1 MPDISHMD
9 YDDLVELGEAVDSV
23 IECRKTEEKFGL
35 AGMDS
40 VELKQL
46 RRSVSDILDALDDAE
61 LAAQNAAY
69 ERSTT

>member
-1 MPDISHMD
+1 MPDIAHMD
-9 YDDLVELGEAVDSV
+9 YDDLVELEEALDSV

-35 AGMDS
+35 VGMGS
-40 VELKQL
+40 VELNQL

>member
-1 MPDISHMD
+1 MHDIAHMD

-35 AGMDS
+35 EGMDS

-46 RRSVSDILDALDDAE
+46 RRSVSDILDAMDDAE